1 MIEVKVYFNNR
12 ADYFIEYTLNESTFL
27 HLLDVTN
34 KNIIFP
40 ASVNFPFAFVNG
52 KTLISTISAPYEFF
66 NFHKDDIGDGL
77 KVSKAQELLKE
88 LSLIIPEF
96 FL

>member
-1 MIEVKVYFNNR
+1 MMEVKVYFNNR
-12 ADYFIEYTLNESTFL
+12 ADYFIEYAINESSFL
-27 HLLDVTN
+27 HLLDRTN
-34 KNIIFP
+34 RNIMFP

-77 KVSKAQELLKE
+77 KVSKAQELLNK
-88 LSLIIPEF
+88 LKPIIPEF